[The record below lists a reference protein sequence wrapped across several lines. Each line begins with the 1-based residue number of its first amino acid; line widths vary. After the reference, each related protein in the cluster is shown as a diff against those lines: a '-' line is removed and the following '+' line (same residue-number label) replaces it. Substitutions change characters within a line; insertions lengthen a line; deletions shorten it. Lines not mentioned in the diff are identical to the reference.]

1 MAETSRYVITVS
13 EVTDAG
19 ATTRSRTVVISLEK
33 LPELLED
40 RVWSATDYKLLRII
54 VELILGLRNKIHHT
68 CDKPKPSTPTPTTN
82 PS

>member
-13 EVTDAG
+13 EVTAAG

-33 LPELLED
+33 LPEILED
-40 RVWSATDYKLLRII
+40 RVWSATDYKLLRIV
-54 VELILGLRNKIHHT
+54 VELILALRNKIHHP